1 MKNVKVGGCGRRR
14 DNILCGLDIE
24 VRSLS
29 ELFSDALPLIEAAI
43 VQNGKQRN
51 T

>member
-1 MKNVKVGGCGRRR
+1 MKSVKVGGCGRRR

-29 ELFSDALPLIEAAI
+29 ELFSDVCPAFDRSSYSA
-43 VQNGKQRN
+43 KW
-51 T
+51 